1 MVLLLPYLLSIF
13 NFLENQDIMVKHIY
27 LDRIN
32 ASSVSDN
39 VLVFNLNKDYIN
51 IRHMVVSENY
61 FYISPGEEDYKGFST
76 SISKLSKSG
85 SFIGEIYRSKNDKLI
100 KSLGYYAEKKLLI
113 VAHNNKILS
122 IDINN
127 NKVAKEV
134 EVDKSITRIRIYK
147 NKLYVAGFQY
157 TDNSEIYYLDTY
169 DPISLKF
176 LETKKEMKYGL
187 ENKIF
192 RHSSLS
198 SSNNELFVSMGKV
211 NEIYSSIDGFKNPII
226 SFENLYNKKP
236 SLGNIL
242 FSSNQGLVGK
252 FATTNFKYINDSYI
266 FFYDLKSDK
275 QYLSKNGENSGF
287 YDDVK
292 NSGFYRPLFT
302 NSKEYMFS
310 YKKNNTNE
318 NKISIILFKIK
329 S

>member
-1 MVLLLPYLLSIF
+1 
-13 NFLENQDIMVKHIY
+13 
-27 LDRIN
+27 
-32 ASSVSDN
+32 
-39 VLVFNLNKDYIN
+39 
-51 IRHMVVSENY
+51 
-61 FYISPGEEDYKGFST
+61 
-76 SISKLSKSG
+76 
-85 SFIGEIYRSKNDKLI
+85 
-100 KSLGYYAEKKLLI
+100 
-113 VAHNNKILS
+113 
-122 IDINN
+122 
-127 NKVAKEV
+127 
-134 EVDKSITRIRIYK
+134 
-147 NKLYVAGFQY
+147 
-157 TDNSEIYYLDTY
+157 
-169 DPISLKF
+169 
-176 LETKKEMKYGL
+176 MKYGL
-187 ENKIF
+187 GSKIF

-198 SSNNELFVSMGKV
+198 SSNNQLFVSMGKV
-211 NEIYSSIDGFKNPII
+211 NEIYSSIEGLEKPILIFVNIYKNR
-226 SFENLYNKKP
+226 P

>member
-1 MVLLLPYLLSIF
+1 
-13 NFLENQDIMVKHIY
+13 MVKHIY

-39 VLVFNLNKDYIN
+39 VLIFNLNKDYIN

-61 FYISPGEEDYKGFST
+61 FYISPGEEDYKGFSI
-76 SISKLSKSG
+76 SVSKLSKSG
-85 SFIGEIYRSKNDKLI
+85 SYLGAIYRSK
-100 KSLGYYAEKKLLI
+100 EKKLINSMAHSPERNLLF
-113 VAHNNKILS
+113 VAHNNKILT
-122 IDINN
+122 INLYT
-127 NKVAKEV
+127 NKIIKEV
-134 EVDKSITRIRIYK
+134 ELNKSISRILFFK
-147 NKLYVAGFQY
+147 NKLYVTGFQY
-157 TDNSEIYYLDTY
+157 TDNSEIYYIDTY
-169 DPISLKF
+169 DPMSLKF
-176 LETKKEMKYGL
+176 IETKKEMKYGVGD
-187 ENKIF
+187 KIF

-236 SLGNIL
+236 SLGNII

-252 FATTNFKYINDSYI
+252 FATTSFKYINDSYI

-292 NSGFYRPLFT
+292 NSGFYRPLLT
-302 NSKEYMFS
+302 NSNEYMFS
-310 YKKNNTNE
+310 YKKININD
-318 NKISIILFKIK
+318 NKISIVLFKIK